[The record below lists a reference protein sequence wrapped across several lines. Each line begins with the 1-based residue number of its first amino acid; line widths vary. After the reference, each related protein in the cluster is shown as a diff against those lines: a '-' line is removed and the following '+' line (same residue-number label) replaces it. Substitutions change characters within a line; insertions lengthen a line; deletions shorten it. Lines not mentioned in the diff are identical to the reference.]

1 MIGDDDDDGECDGDD
16 DGDGDGDDD
25 GDGGGDDDGD
35 YGGDDVLVPTFRVA
49 RHSLKEEKN
58 GCEEIKTTEVSD
70 WFLGSFFVLTI
81 SSIENLLFISATRKH
96 QIKVE
101 RKGKMS
107 LGKGD
112 KA

>member
-1 MIGDDDDDGECDGDD
+1 MNRRPPTSEQDFELNIDDGGD
-16 DGDGDGDDD
+16 
-25 GDGGGDDDGD
+25 DDDGD